1 MSRNANEAI
10 DSYVGDMLALEEH
23 IAEALGAQMHE
34 LSDKHAVLVAEIS
47 RCRSMVLDHIQA
59 LRKVRK
65 VGEPHVGGMIAG
77 AIKRAGALAAGIGA
91 GAIELLRM
99 ERAPKALRDDY
110 TAACLATM
118 GYGMLYAT
126 SVALDD
132 EIVGFLAHRHIKDY
146 VKITMTLYRL
156 MPGIVLESLRET
168 GLPVQLD
175 TLPEIGTTLNAVWQ
189 RSGETVPQEA

>member
-1 MSRNANEAI
+1 MSRNAIEAI
-10 DSYVGDMLALEEH
+10 DNYVSDMLALEEH

-34 LSDKHAVLVAEIS
+34 LSNKHAVLVAEIS
-47 RCRSMVLDHIQA
+47 RCRSIVLDHIQA

-65 VGEPHVGGMIAG
+65 VGEPHVGGMIAV

-91 GAIELLRM
+91 GAVELLRM

-110 TAACLATM
+110 TAACLAAM

-132 EIVGFLAHRHIKDY
+132 EIVGFLAERHLRDY

-156 MPGIVLESLRET
+156 MPSIVLDSLREG
-168 GLPVQLD
+168 GLPVRLE
-175 TLPEIGTTLNAVWQ
+175 TLPEIGKALHSVWE
-189 RSGETVPQEA
+189 RSPEPVPQAF